1 MDTSDRPL
9 SGAGALSSRSGGERS
24 FVLRSGRMTDHQKD
38 ALGRLYPVYGAP
50 YAPGSRLDPDA
61 LFPGVAGPFVVEI
74 GFGMGAA
81 TALIAREL
89 PDTRF
94 LGIEVHAPGV
104 GKLLAEIEARG
115 LENLRVMRHD
125 AQEVIR
131 DMLPEGSVD
140 GFHVFFPDPWP
151 KKRHHK
157 RRIMGA
163 EFIRLLATRLKKG
176 GYLYFVTDWE
186 EYAEWTLERLTAEPL
201 LSNAHDRWATRA
213 PWRPETKFERRALE
227 EKRPI
232 RELRFTRR

>member
-9 SGAGALSSRSGGERS
+9 GVAGALSSKRAGERS

-38 ALGRLYPVYGAP
+38 ALGRLYPVYGVT
-50 YAPGSRLDPDA
+50 YAPGDRLDPDA
-61 LFPGVAGPFVVEI
+61 LYPGLSGPFVVEI

-81 TALIAREL
+81 TAIIAREL
-89 PDTRF
+89 PETRF

-104 GKLLAEIEARG
+104 GKLLSDIEAQG
-115 LENLRVMRHD
+115 LANLRVARHD
-125 AQEVIR
+125 AIEVLR

-157 RRIMGA
+157 RRIMSA
-163 EFIRLLATRLKKG
+163 EFIRLMATKLRTG

-186 EYAEWTLERLTAEPL
+186 EYAEWTLERMGAEPL
-201 LSNAHDRWATRA
+201 LMNAHERWAPRA
-213 PWRPETKFERRALE
+213 PWRPVTKFEKRALDE
-227 EKRPI
+227 DRPI
-232 RELRFTRR
+232 RELWFTRR

>member
-1 MDTSDRPL
+1 MDTSDKPL
-9 SGAGALSSRSGGERS
+9 RGAGSLSSRSAGERS
-24 FVLRSGRMTDHQKD
+24 FVLRSGRMTEHQKD
-38 ALGRLYPVYGAP
+38 ALGRLYPVYGVP
-50 YAPGSRLDPDA
+50 YEPGTRIDPGA
-61 LFPGVAGPFVVEI
+61 LYQGRSGPFVVEV

-81 TALIAREL
+81 TAHIAEAL
-89 PDTRF
+89 AETRF

-104 GKLLAEIEARG
+104 GKLLAEIEARRIA
-115 LENLRVMRHD
+115 NLLVMRHD
-125 AQEVIR
+125 ALEVLR

-163 EFIRLLATRLKKG
+163 EFIRLMATRLREG

-186 EYAEWTLERLTAEPL
+186 EYAEWALERMEAEPL
-201 LSNAHDRWATRA
+201 LVNAHERWAPRA
-213 PWRPETKFERRALE
+213 PWRPTTKFERRALD

-232 RELRFTRR
+232 RELWFTRR